1 LAQLD
6 EELEKLNGT
15 ENKENTKR
23 WDLDAAIK
31 KWKERRARGADE
43 VD

>member
-1 LAQLD
+1 LD
-6 EELEKLNGT
+6 EELEKLNGG

-31 KWKERRARGADE
+31 KWRERRARGGDE